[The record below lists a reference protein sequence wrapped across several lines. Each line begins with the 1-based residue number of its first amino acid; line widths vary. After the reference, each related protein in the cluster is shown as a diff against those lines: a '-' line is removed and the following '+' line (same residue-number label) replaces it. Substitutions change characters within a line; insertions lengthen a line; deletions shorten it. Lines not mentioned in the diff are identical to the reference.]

1 MYHELTKQEIRR
13 RTRKRMA
20 GLLAIVLVVMLV
32 WLSSNAIG
40 ASLREQ
46 GELSVRNAIL
56 NSAKQCCA
64 IEGAYPSS
72 LAYLEENYGLVVN
85 RSDYAITYEVFA
97 DNVMPTSW
105 CWRMRGDMVQTL
117 IQATVQPQ
125 LRSPRWKG
133 ARTGVH
139 HAAVRRHRAVPAA
152 GASGGHERYRA
163 ANDVRSSSDNTRLGL
178 SLIANSIRATDG
190 TDAVGVAD
198 GPEGWRSC

>member
-72 LAYLEENYGLVVN
+72 LAYLEEN
-85 RSDYAITYEVFA
+85 AITYEVFA
-97 DNVMPTSW
+97 DNVMPN
-105 CWRMRGDMVQTL
+105 VVVL
-117 IQATVQPQ
+117 A
-125 LRSPRWKG
+125 K
-133 ARTGVH
+133 
-139 HAAVRRHRAVPAA
+139 
-152 GASGGHERYRA
+152 
-163 ANDVRSSSDNTRLGL
+163 
-178 SLIANSIRATDG
+178 
-190 TDAVGVAD
+190 
-198 GPEGWRSC
+198 

>member
-20 GLLAIVLVVMLV
+20 GLLAIVLVVV
-32 WLSSNAIG
+32 LSSNAIG

-97 DNVMPTSW
+97 DNVMPN
-105 CWRMRGDMVQTL
+105 VVVL
-117 IQATVQPQ
+117 A
-125 LRSPRWKG
+125 K
-133 ARTGVH
+133 
-139 HAAVRRHRAVPAA
+139 
-152 GASGGHERYRA
+152 
-163 ANDVRSSSDNTRLGL
+163 
-178 SLIANSIRATDG
+178 
-190 TDAVGVAD
+190 
-198 GPEGWRSC
+198 

>member
-20 GLLAIVLVVMLV
+20 GLLAIVLVVVLV

-40 ASLREQ
+40 ASL
-46 GELSVRNAIL
+46 VRNAIL

-97 DNVMPTSW
+97 DNVMPN
-105 CWRMRGDMVQTL
+105 VVVL
-117 IQATVQPQ
+117 A
-125 LRSPRWKG
+125 K
-133 ARTGVH
+133 
-139 HAAVRRHRAVPAA
+139 
-152 GASGGHERYRA
+152 
-163 ANDVRSSSDNTRLGL
+163 
-178 SLIANSIRATDG
+178 
-190 TDAVGVAD
+190 
-198 GPEGWRSC
+198 